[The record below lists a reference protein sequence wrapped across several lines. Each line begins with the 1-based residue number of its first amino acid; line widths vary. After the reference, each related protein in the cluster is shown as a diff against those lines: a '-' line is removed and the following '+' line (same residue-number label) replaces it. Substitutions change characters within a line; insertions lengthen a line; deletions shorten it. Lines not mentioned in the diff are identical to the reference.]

1 MKNKCKELKKK
12 PIALKITYEYEC
24 KEQVTIGNKIMQVK
38 GKIIIGGLKEFVCKI
53 VKLFEK
59 HCMSVKY
66 Q

>member
-38 GKIIIGGLKEFVCKI
+38 GKIIIGGLKNLFVK
-53 VKLFEK
+53 
-59 HCMSVKY
+59 